1 MVMAKKR
8 DPAEVVDTIRESIE
22 VSKRGSRKV
31 RAYRFREL
39 FGYQAWSAPRREHV
53 EKLLSEAGIVV
64 QPPLVEA
71 GRDDWLLMS
80 MPTLPEVR
88 EEHREPRPSDAW
100 FTHLEEVRLNTE
112 REVEMHFAA
121 PLFRE
126 LGYRQE
132 QEAAGFGFTM
142 WEGVSHRRAEADL
155 LYFAD
160 ETHDLEDGQPLVL
173 VECKTPGK
181 KPGGGA
187 GQARSYAYWVKPA
200 YYLIT
205 DGDSLTVWNYQ
216 GGAVPDVRVIEV
228 RRTDLRDRFDDLYS
242 VLNPE
247 ASAAARQEKIDRLTP
262 K

>member
-53 EKLLSEAGIVV
+53 EKLLNEAGIVV
-64 QPPLVEA
+64 QPPLDEA

-126 LGYRQE
+126 LG
-132 QEAAGFGFTM
+132 
-142 WEGVSHRRAEADL
+142 
-155 LYFAD
+155 
-160 ETHDLEDGQPLVL
+160 
-173 VECKTPGK
+173 
-181 KPGGGA
+181 
-187 GQARSYAYWVKPA
+187 
-200 YYLIT
+200 
-205 DGDSLTVWNYQ
+205 
-216 GGAVPDVRVIEV
+216 
-228 RRTDLRDRFDDLYS
+228 
-242 VLNPE
+242 
-247 ASAAARQEKIDRLTP
+247 
-262 K
+262 